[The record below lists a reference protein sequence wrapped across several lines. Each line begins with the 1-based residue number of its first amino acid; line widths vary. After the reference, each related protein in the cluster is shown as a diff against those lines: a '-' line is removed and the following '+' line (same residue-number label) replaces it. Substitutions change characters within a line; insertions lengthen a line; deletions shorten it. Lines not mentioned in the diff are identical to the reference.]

1 MVKGVE
7 SMQAAKS
14 RKTEQRQHSIVRI
27 IATVVILLI
36 FLLIFT
42 AGYYKNLNSQ
52 LFEERKEHLIEFAD
66 KIAEV
71 VESLVDSSWRQVDAC
86 EYIFAK
92 EGGFDTADDFRDI
105 LADTQK
111 FLNTESM
118 VVLAIGKDGK
128 YYASDRVEGYW
139 RENEL
144 LSAETANRQQA
155 FIEIPHIS
163 DKTYFLFIER
173 LPEVIE
179 IRETGE
185 QITHIAV
192 AFDSGAVKDKMTIH
206 GFGDMCFSY
215 IMRSDGHSLYRY
227 TYNNNFIVEF
237 NLLGALRD
245 YEIVNG
251 GTYEELVAS
260 MQNKESTALEFK
272 YYDEKTNKASN
283 WFVAISDI
291 DSIEWRVLIFV
302 PTNVLG
308 ANTSLIMHQTIHFF
322 LVVAVILIVM
332 FCMMMFIVMEGWS
345 DKKLIAHQENANK
358 ALAAAVQE
366 AESANK
372 AKSEFLA
379 YMSHD
384 IRTPI
389 NGIMG
394 MTDIAVKH
402 VEDSARVLD
411 CLGKIHESSK
421 HLMNLINDVLNMSHI
436 ESGRTEAEHAPF
448 DMRKCLVNCASIV
461 EGQLITRDVTL
472 VKELEEPEH
481 PFVIGDELHLR
492 QILINILGNAVKFTP
507 DGGKIFFR
515 GKEIR
520 NENSKAVYHFEIE
533 DTGIGMKPEFLPHLF
548 EPFMQEDGGART
560 TYKGTG
566 LGMAITRKL
575 VDLLGGT
582 IRAESELNVGTKFIL
597 ELPVEIDG
605 KVKPEK
611 TEQSAEVKL
620 NGMKVLLVEDNELNM
635 EIAEVILEEQGIIVA
650 AVENGQLAVEAFEKN
665 PPGTYDVIL
674 MDIMMPVM
682 DGITATKTIRSL
694 DRADAKT
701 IPILA
706 MTANTYD
713 EDVQRTKE
721 AGMNA
726 HLAKPINP
734 DLLFKTLGQF
744 YAEGAE
750 E

>member
-1 MVKGVE
+1 MK
-7 SMQAAKS
+7 AAKIKK
-14 RKTEQRQHSIVRI
+14 RAQRQHSIVRI
-27 IATVVILLI
+27 IATVIILLI
-36 FLLIFT
+36 FLIVFT
-42 AGYYKNLNSQ
+42 VDYYKNMNNQ
-52 LFEERKEHLIEFAD
+52 LFKERKEHLIEFAD
-66 KIAEV
+66 KISEV
-71 VESLVDSSWRQVDAC
+71 VEGLIESSWRQVDAC
-86 EYIFAK
+86 EYVLAK
-92 EGGFDTADDFRDI
+92 DSGYDTAADFRG
-105 LADTQK
+105 LLEDTRK
-111 FLNTESM
+111 FMNTENT
-118 VVLAIGKDGK
+118 VVLAIGRDGK
-128 YYASDRVEGYW
+128 YYASDGGEGYW
-139 RENEL
+139 KESQL
-144 LSAETANRQQA
+144 LSAEADSRQQS
-155 FIEIPHIS
+155 FVEIPHIS
-163 DKTYFLFIER
+163 DKTYFLFIEC
-173 LPEVIE
+173 LPEQIE

-206 GFGDMCFSY
+206 GFNDMCFSY

-227 TYNNNFIVEF
+227 TYDNNFVVEY
-237 NLLGALRD
+237 NLLGALKE
-245 YEIVNG
+245 YQIVNG
-251 GTYEELVAS
+251 GTYEELVTS
-260 MQNKESTALEFK
+260 MQNKESTALEFRH
-272 YYDEKTNKASN
+272 YDEKTNKASN

-308 ANTSLIMHQTIHFF
+308 ANTSLIMHQTVHFF
-322 LVVAVILIVM
+322 LVVAVVLVVM
-332 FCMMMFIVMEGWS
+332 FCMMMFVIMEGWS
-345 DKKLIAHQENANK
+345 DKKLISHQEKANTE
-358 ALAAAVQE
+358 LASAVRE

-402 VEDSARVLD
+402 VDDEARVLD

-421 HLMNLINDVLNMSHI
+421 HLMNLINDVLNMSRI

-448 DMRKCLVNCASIV
+448 DMSKCLANCASIV
-461 EGQLITRDVTL
+461 EGQLITRDIVL
-472 VKELEEPEH
+472 IREFEEPEH

-520 NENSKAVYHFEIE
+520 DENNKAVFRFEIE

-566 LGMAITRKL
+566 LGLAITKKL

-582 IRAESELNVGTKFIL
+582 IQAESELNTGTKFTL
-597 ELPVEIDG
+597 ELPMDID
-605 KVKPEK
+605 VNAKPKKEEK
-611 TEQSAEVKL
+611 RSEVKL

-635 EIAEVILEEQGIIVA
+635 EIAEVILEEQGVLVVP
-650 AVENGQLAVEAFEKN
+650 VENGKLAVDAFENN

-682 DGITATKTIRSL
+682 DGITAAKTIRGL
-694 DRADAKT
+694 NRADAKT

-713 EDVQRTKE
+713 EDVQRTRE

-726 HLAKPINP
+726 HLSKPINP
-734 DLLFKTLGQF
+734 DILLKTLGQF
-744 YAEGAE
+744 YAESME